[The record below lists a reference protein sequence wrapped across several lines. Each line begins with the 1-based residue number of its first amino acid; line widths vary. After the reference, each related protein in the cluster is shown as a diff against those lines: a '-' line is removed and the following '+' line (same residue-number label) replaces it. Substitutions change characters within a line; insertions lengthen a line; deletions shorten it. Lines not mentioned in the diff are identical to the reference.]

1 MSDIKN
7 TEDITQLMTK
17 FYVVMLANPTTAP
30 VFAEID
36 MQTHMPRI
44 VSFWESMILG
54 GGGYTGSP
62 FEPHIPLNLTT
73 EHFEIWYE
81 TFCSCLD
88 ADYAGPNVD
97 MLKHRAHSIAY
108 IFCHKLGLDAPT
120 LQ

>member
-1 MSDIKN
+1 MSDINN
-7 TEDITQLMTK
+7 TDDITRLMTE
-17 FYVVMLANPTTAP
+17 FYEVMLANPTTAP
-30 VFAEID
+30 VFAGTD
-36 MQTHMPRI
+36 MQVHMPRI
-44 VSFWESMILG
+44 VAFWENMILG
-54 GGGYTGSP
+54 GGRYTGSP

-88 ADYAGPNVD
+88 AEFAGPNVD